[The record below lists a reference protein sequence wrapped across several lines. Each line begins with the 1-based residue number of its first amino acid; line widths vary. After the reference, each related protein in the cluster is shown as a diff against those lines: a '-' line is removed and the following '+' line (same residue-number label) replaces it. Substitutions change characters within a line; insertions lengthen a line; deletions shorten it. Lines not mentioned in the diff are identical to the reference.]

1 MATKVMVPLADY
13 LSTSYEHDREYV
25 HGEVVERGMPT
36 YSHSRLQGEIYFR
49 LRMAGLIAAT
59 ELRLAMMGDI
69 YRIPDVCAFVKEPQA
84 EVPSDPPLVV
94 VEIVSPDD
102 RYSELKA
109 KLREYQEFGVPYI
122 WVVDPQDQTCSLFE
136 TGRLTEVD
144 VLELEGRLTLSRQ
157 ELFPKAEKP
166 FS

>member
-25 HGEVVERGMPT
+25 HGQVVERGMLT

-49 LRMAGLIAAT
+49 LRMEGLIAAT
-59 ELRLAMMGDI
+59 ELRIAMTGDL
-69 YRIPDVCAFVKEPQA
+69 YRIPDVCAFETEPQT

-94 VEIVSPDD
+94 VEVVSPDD

-109 KLREYQEFGVPYI
+109 KLREYQEFGVPHI
-122 WVVDPQDQTCSLFE
+122 WVVGPQDQTLSTFQA
-136 TGRLTEVD
+136 GRLTEVTQ
-144 VLELEGRLTLSRQ
+144 LSLEGRLQINRHD
-157 ELFPKAEKP
+157 LFPKAA
-166 FS
+166 